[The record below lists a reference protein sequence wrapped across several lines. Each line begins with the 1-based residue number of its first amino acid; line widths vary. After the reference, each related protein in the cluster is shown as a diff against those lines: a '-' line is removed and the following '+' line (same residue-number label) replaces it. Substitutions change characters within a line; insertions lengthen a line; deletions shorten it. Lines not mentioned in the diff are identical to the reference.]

1 MKAFGE
7 NCGAYA
13 AFLLVAGGVSL
24 LTAFAIM
31 PERDAN
37 GRPVAGWT
45 GLADAAP
52 ARSDTDSRPNNPLVF
67 AFEMT
72 DPLAW
77 VGDSGPGGLDR
88 AGENS
93 LASPDRSLAAARQ
106 RPGTDPGP
114 LSKEMRE
121 IAEYLASI
129 APAVGAP
136 VDSAQLWGSPSAR
149 EVAAAQPPRPKGPKP
164 AKVEPAPGPAPKTA
178 VSVALVPN
186 GTPAGDGRYVVIGS
200 FKRMA
205 SARVLL
211 GQQRAWQPDVLV
223 AEVGGQ
229 RHYRIVLGPFS
240 EADAEQVRLRMAEH
254 GIEDAWSLEHFR

>member
-1 MKAFGE
+1 MTAFGE
-7 NCGAYA
+7 NWGAYA

-45 GLADAAP
+45 GLADA
-52 ARSDTDSRPNNPLVF
+52 DSRPNNPLVF

-77 VGDSGPGGLDR
+77 VGDSGPGGIER
-88 AGENS
+88 AGADS
-93 LASPDRSLAAARQ
+93 PASPDR
-106 RPGTDPGP
+106 P

-129 APAVGAP
+129 APAAGAP
-136 VDSAQLWGSPSAR
+136 ADSAQLWGSPSAR
-149 EVAAAQPPRPKGPKP
+149 EVAAAQPLRPKDPKP
-164 AKVEPAPGPAPKTA
+164 AKAEPAPAPAPKTA

-229 RHYRIVLGPFS
+229 RHYRVVLGPFS

-254 GIEDAWSLEHFR
+254 GIEDAWTLEPFR

>member
-1 MKAFGE
+1 MTAFGE
-7 NCGAYA
+7 NWGAYA

-45 GLADAAP
+45 GLADA
-52 ARSDTDSRPNNPLVF
+52 DSRPNNPLVF

-77 VGDSGPGGLDR
+77 VGDSGPGGIER
-88 AGENS
+88 AGADS
-93 LASPDRSLAAARQ
+93 LASPDRSLAAAR

-136 VDSAQLWGSPSAR
+136 ADSAQLWGSPSAR
-149 EVAAAQPPRPKGPKP
+149 EVAAAQPLRPKDPKP

-229 RHYRIVLGPFS
+229 RHYRVVLGPFS

-254 GIEDAWSLEHFR
+254 GIEDAWTLEHFR